1 MRAAGHTFAFVKAT
15 EGPSVP
21 GGTFYTNPW
30 YGADSQD
37 AMAAGLYVG
46 SYDFAEP
53 ALPLSTAALQARAFV
68 SVVGS
73 QHGRQQ
79 LPPVLDL
86 EQTGGLSATNLRS
99 WVQSWLTE
107 TQHLTGRTPMI
118 YTGPNF
124 WKTAMGNTSAMS
136 GYHLWLASW
145 TSAKTPGVL
154 PGGWSTWT
162 MWQYTDAAKVAGITG
177 SVDLSRYCC
186 TMSNLAGLA
195 DGSND
200 RGASNPFG
208 NLDGT
213 ARAPGTLTVSGW
225 AIDPDTNAPLTV
237 HVYVDG
243 KYATK
248 GVTGVSRPDVAASY
262 PGWGSDRGYSI
273 TVPVTAGTHTVCAYG
288 INQLIG
294 TSNSKLGC
302 RTVSGDP
309 VGALQSLTQVPG
321 GVRVQ
326 GWVADPDSPDPTTAH
341 IYVDGKMRASVT
353 GGPRSFSVAIG
364 AMADGPHTF
373 CEYGVDS
380 QHLVPNPKLGC
391 LTFTVA
397 GAPFGHLE
405 SVTAVDGGI
414 EVSGWAID
422 PDTSAPD
429 RRAPLR
435 RRRVEQLAHRRGG
448 PPRRRGRLLAVGPAP
463 RLRRDAVVA
472 ARPPRGVRLRDQHR
486 PGGGQQEPGLQDRR
500 LSLGNVSGSAPS
512 RRNPPP
518 CPPSQRPTSSEA
530 STSSNRTSTATSAAT
545 SSRRTAGSGSP
556 RAAR

>member
-1 MRAAGHTFAFVKAT
+1 VHRSIRVLTALLLTVGLVAGSALSAAAATGPDVSSWNHAGNAAINWHAVRAAGHSFAFVKAT

-30 YGADSQD
+30 YGSDSQN
-37 AMAAGLYVG
+37 AMAAGLFVG

-68 SVVGS
+68 SVVGPL
-73 QHGRQQ
+73 HGGSQ

-86 EQTGGLSATNLRS
+86 EQTGGLSVTNLRS

-107 TQHLTGRTPMI
+107 TQHLSGRTPMI
-118 YTGPNF
+118 YTSPNF

-145 TSAKTPGVL
+145 TSAKTPGVV

-177 SVDLSRYCC
+177 SVDLNRYCC
-186 TMSNLAGLA
+186 TSSNLTGLA
-195 DGSND
+195 DGSDD

-208 NLDGT
+208 AIDGT
-213 ARAPGTLTVSGW
+213 ARAPGTITVSGW
-225 AIDPDTNAPLTV
+225 AIDPDTSAPMTV

-288 INQLIG
+288 INQLVG

-309 VGALQSLTQVPG
+309 VGALQSLTQIPG

-326 GWVADPDSPDPTTAH
+326 GWVADPDSADPTSAH
-341 IYVDGKMRASVT
+341 IYVDGKMRSSVT
-353 GGPRSFSVAIG
+353 GAPRSFSVAIG

-380 QHLVPNPKLGC
+380 QHLVRNPRLGC
-391 LTFTVA
+391 LTINVA

-405 SVTAVDGGI
+405 SVMAVDGGI

-422 PDTSAPD
+422 PNTSVPIDVHLYVDGAWNSSITAGVDRPD
-429 RRAPLR
+429 VGAAYAQSGPLHGFD
-435 RRRVEQLAHRRGG
+435 ETLLLPPG
-448 PPRRRGRLLAVGPAP
+448 PHEVCAYAINT
-463 RLRRDAVVA
+463 
-472 ARPPRGVRLRDQHR
+472 
-486 PGGGQQEPGLQDRR
+486 GLGASNR
-500 LSLGNVSGSAPS
+500 SLG
-512 RRNPPP
+512 
-518 CPPSQRPTSSEA
+518 C
-530 STSSNRTSTATSAAT
+530 
-545 SSRRTAGSGSP
+545 RTAG
-556 RAAR
+556 

>member
-1 MRAAGHTFAFVKAT
+1 MHRSIRALTALVVTVGLVAGSALAAAATATGPDVSSWNHPGGAAINWRAVRAAGHTFAFVKAT
-15 EGPSVP
+15 QGPSVP

-248 GVTGVSRPDVAASY
+248 GVHGREPSRRRRQLSRLGQR
-262 PGWGSDRGYSI
+262 PGLLDHRPGDRRH
-273 TVPVTAGTHTVCAYG
+273 PH
-288 INQLIG
+288 
-294 TSNSKLGC
+294 
-302 RTVSGDP
+302 
-309 VGALQSLTQVPG
+309 
-321 GVRVQ
+321 GVRVRHQ
-326 GWVADPDSPDPTTAH
+326 PADRHVQLEARVPHGVGRPGRRTAVAHP
-341 IYVDGKMRASVT
+341 
-353 GGPRSFSVAIG
+353 GPRR
-364 AMADGPHTF
+364 GPRA
-373 CEYGVDS
+373 GVGRG
-380 QHLVPNPKLGC
+380 PGLG
-391 LTFTVA
+391 LT
-397 GAPFGHLE
+397 
-405 SVTAVDGGI
+405 
-414 EVSGWAID
+414 
-422 PDTSAPD
+422 
-429 RRAPLR
+429 
-435 RRRVEQLAHRRGG
+435 
-448 PPRRRGRLLAVGPAP
+448 
-463 RLRRDAVVA
+463 
-472 ARPPRGVRLRDQHR
+472 RPP
-486 PGGGQQEPGLQDRR
+486 
-500 LSLGNVSGSAPS
+500 
-512 RRNPPP
+512 
-518 CPPSQRPTSSEA
+518 PTS
-530 STSSNRTSTATSAAT
+530 TSTA
-545 SSRRTAGSGSP
+545 RCGP
-556 RAAR
+556 R